1 MQDSAAEGPHPWSQ
15 DLDPLLRPQ
24 VLEKIVRTL
33 AQVYHGQFDSTEDLN
48 RVASRFENK
57 VFHEANSKGDYL
69 RRVSYRLV
77 TLELKQKQK
86 LLQHAASIHHHQVQM
101 GSHMH
106 PVNSVHAIHGGSDL
120 VPNQNVAY
128 PLAPNMHVKVKQEHI
143 EVTGKTGQTLN
154 SPQAS
159 TTPSAPSVQ
168 LSQQMV
174 QPVATQKSKQLALQ
188 MQPSDFSGCNPTS
201 ITQPQGQPLVQ
212 PNVQQNPLRKNGML
226 PKELMMVNQKG
237 LGFNQQQMNRQ
248 KYQMRVAQHASITK
262 MHNGHPGAR
271 NSQPGATVGLRST
284 SRTHEQ
290 EALNEQIEM
299 EPQPMALP
307 QQLIT
312 ATTMGSAGEVDWREK
327 MFQKIKPLKD
337 AYLSELMELDKAILV
352 PKLSQRQF
360 ESLPNDR
367 VQQYRYRVHLK
378 QKTKLMVKF
387 LLLEKSSIPDN
398 YRVQLS
404 TFVKSIQDLI
414 GFYRKSKN
422 LTMDARNKSQISH
435 GQPKIINLIGDQAP
449 SSGST
454 SHQNRQEKL
463 VKSQL
468 TKDIITTTPAAH
480 QEINSNSLVGV
491 ESSCFPEKTRGSL
504 QSLAIDKL
512 QECCT
517 QTLSHVIKS
526 GIVKVSSPSA
536 SLVSTSPSPFST
548 PSGAKATASSSV
560 SVKSTLSSPVAKPSV
575 VKVASSCASVNSTLP
590 SCFAESA
597 SIQAVSPC
605 ASAKSTLLPS
615 SPVAKSGVI
624 ETTSSVTN
632 SGCDP
637 VALPC
642 PSVHPTSSDNFE
654 RFYALLLQDISDT
667 TSAQTVVGGTETNAE
682 TCFKQVPTI
691 KPIMPASPLL
701 AETVDHQAEDNE
713 HPRNEIPVAKKP
725 IDRLLDAVGT
735 SSPAMLRS
743 AANSVCSVLNMNDWV
758 QQSEMDTFQDW
769 AFLSE
774 QCASST
780 ANKMK
785 RVLESTSLYSES
797 APFDCTGSK
806 AEYSAERG
814 PRRQKIQNAKDTLL
828 DEISS
833 ANSMLLDTF
842 ISIAGDNGTDG
853 ISSSS
858 GGTLIKL
865 SYTAT
870 SLAPDLVSLFATPG
884 MCIVMPVRLLV
895 PADYPRSSPM
905 LVCDQGDEQMRKRF
919 SDISGTVDVAFR
931 QALYGLPEP
940 MSILDI
946 ARAWDA
952 SVRRAV
958 VEFAQ
963 RHGGGTFSS
972 SYGEWRGDAEGQVE
986 RRVEERGSG
995 LQIRRRVEAGH
1006 GSDGDGVLDGVERA
1020 EDPLAT
1026 VALEV
1031 HAANDDMDDGD
1042 EADE

>member
-15 DLDPLLRPQ
+15 DLDPLLCPQ

-48 RVASRFENK
+48 RVAARFENK

-86 LLQHAASIHHHQVQM
+86 LLQRAPSIHHHQVQM
-101 GSHMH
+101 GSHMR
-106 PVNSVHAIHGGSDL
+106 PVNSVHAINGGNSSITAQVPSISTHGRQSSQLQSLPMTSLVSGL
-120 VPNQNVAY
+120 VPNQNMAY
-128 PLAPNMHVKVKQEHI
+128 PLAPNTHANVKQEHI
-143 EVTGKTGQTLN
+143 EVTRKPGQTLN
-154 SPQAS
+154 SRQAS

-174 QPVATQKSKQLALQ
+174 QPVASEKLKQLALQ
-188 MQPSDFSGCNPTS
+188 MQPSDFSGCNSIS

-212 PNVQQNPLRKNGML
+212 PNVQQNPFGKNGML

-237 LGFNQQQMNRQ
+237 LGFNQQRTDRE
-248 KYQMRVAQHASITK
+248 KYQMRVAQQANITK
-262 MHNGHPGAR
+262 VHNGHPGAR
-271 NSQPGATVGLRST
+271 NSQPGATVGLRSA
-284 SRTHEQ
+284 SRMREQ
-290 EALNEQIEM
+290 GALNEHIEM

-312 ATTMGSAGEVDWREK
+312 ASQQNILFSTMGSAGEVDWREEI
-327 MFQKIKPLKD
+327 FQKIKPLKD
-337 AYLSELMELDKAILV
+337 AYLSELMELDKVIFV
-352 PKLSQRQF
+352 PKLSQKQF
-360 ESLPNDR
+360 ELLPNDR
-367 VQQYRYRVHLK
+367 AEQYRYRVHLK
-378 QKTKLMVKF
+378 QKTKLILKF
-387 LLLEKSSIPDN
+387 LLVEKSSIPDN
-398 YRVQLS
+398 YRGQLS
-404 TFVKSIQDLI
+404 TFLKSIQDLL
-414 GFYRKSKN
+414 GFYRRSKN
-422 LTMDARNKSQISH
+422 LTMDARNKYQISN

-449 SSGST
+449 SSGGT
-454 SHQNRQEKL
+454 SHRNQQEKL
-463 VKSQL
+463 VNSQL
-468 TKDIITTTPAAH
+468 TKDIIITTPAAYH
-480 QEINSNSLVGV
+480 EINSNSLLGVG
-491 ESSCFPEKTRGSL
+491 SSCFPEKTRGSL
-504 QSLAIDKL
+504 QPLAIDKL

-536 SLVSTSPSPFST
+536 SLVCTSPSPITT
-548 PSGAKATASSSV
+548 PSAAKAKASSSV
-560 SVKSTLSSPVAKPSV
+560 CVKSTLSSPVAKPGV
-575 VKVASSCASVNSTLP
+575 VKVASSCASVNSMLP
-590 SCFAESA
+590 SSFAESA

-605 ASAKSTLLPS
+605 ASAKSTFPS
-615 SPVAKSGVI
+615 SPFAMSGVI
-624 ETTSSVTN
+624 EATSSVTN
-632 SGCDP
+632 SGSDP
-637 VALPC
+637 VSLPC

-654 RFYALLLQDISDT
+654 RFYALLLQDISAT
-667 TSAQTVVGGTETNAE
+667 TSAQTVVGGIATNAE
-682 TCFKQVPTI
+682 NCIKQVTTT

-713 HPRNEIPVAKKP
+713 HPGNEIPVAKKP
-725 IDRLLDAVGT
+725 IDRLLHAVRT
-735 SSPAMLRS
+735 SSPAMLCS
-743 AANSVCSVLNMNDWV
+743 AANSVCSVFKMNDWV
-758 QQSEMDTFQDW
+758 QQSEMDTFEDW
-769 AFLSE
+769 AFFSE
-774 QCASST
+774 QCGSST

-797 APFDCTGSK
+797 APFDCTGSE
-806 AEYSAERG
+806 AEYSAECG
-814 PRRQKIQNAKDTLL
+814 ARRRKTQNAKDTLL
-828 DEISS
+828 DEINS

-842 ISIAGDNGTDG
+842 ISIASDNGTDG

-870 SLAPDLVSLFATPG
+870 SLASDLVSLVATPG
-884 MCIVMPVRLLV
+884 MCIVMPVKLLV

-905 LVCDQGDEQMRKRF
+905 LVCDQGDEQMRKSF

-940 MSILDI
+940 MSVLDI

-972 SYGEWRGDAEGQVE
+972 SYGEWARC
-986 RRVEERGSG
+986 
-995 LQIRRRVEAGH
+995 
-1006 GSDGDGVLDGVERA
+1006 
-1020 EDPLAT
+1020 
-1026 VALEV
+1026 
-1031 HAANDDMDDGD
+1031 
-1042 EADE
+1042 